1 MPRLIRFVFTVVVLA
16 AAVLAGI
23 WLWRYYMYTPWTRDA
38 RVRADIVTITPD
50 VSGWVEDFNANDK
63 RLVHKGD
70 LLFTVDLTRYQL
82 ALDQAQASAEKAH
95 VAWALA
101 EHSAVRRAQ
110 LGQLTISQEA
120 RDTANLGAAEAKA
133 AYDVAQV
140 AVNSAQLDV
149 TRARYVAP
157 FDGQLV
163 NLQLHPGDYVT
174 RGSAKISLIRDGSY
188 YLTGYF
194 EETKLAGIQVGD
206 PVDIHLMASNH
217 SVKGHVTAI
226 GRGISNSNLTPGS
239 DLLPS
244 VAQTFTWVR
253 LAQRIPVDVAFDEPP
268 TDVML
273 SAGMTA
279 TLLVHPEQSAPPA
292 PVAPTPVAPIAPHS
306 TAAPD
311 QAPPSNTASD
321 TPATL

>member
-1 MPRLIRFVFTVVVLA
+1 MQRLMRFIFTVAVVA

-50 VSGWVEDFNANDK
+50 VSGWVENFNANDK

-70 LLFTVDLTRYQL
+70 LLFTVDLARYQL
-82 ALDQAQASAEKAH
+82 ALDQAQATAEKARA
-95 VAWALA
+95 AWEQAQ
-101 EHSAVRRAQ
+101 HSAVRRSQ
-110 LGQLTISQEA
+110 LGQLAISQEA
-120 RDTANLGAAEAKA
+120 RDTANLSAAEAKA

-149 TRARYVAP
+149 SRARYEAP

-174 RGSAKISLIRDGSY
+174 RGSAKISLIRDDSY

-194 EETKLAGIQVGD
+194 EETKLAGIQIGD

-217 SVKGHVTAI
+217 TVKGHVLAI

-244 VAQTFTWVR
+244 VSQTFTWVR
-253 LAQRIPVDVAFDEPP
+253 LAQRIPVDVAFDQSPS
-268 TDVML
+268 DVML

-279 TLLVHPEQSAPPA
+279 TLHVHPERRA
-292 PVAPTPVAPIAPHS
+292 H
-306 TAAPD
+306 AAPA
-311 QAPPSNTASD
+311 QPAVTAEGTVS
-321 TPATL
+321 P

>member
-1 MPRLIRFVFTVVVLA
+1 MQRLMRFFFTVAVIAIA
-16 AAVLAGI
+16 ALAGI

-50 VSGWVEDFNANDK
+50 VSGWIEDFNANDK
-63 RLVHKGD
+63 RIVHKGD
-70 LLFTVDLTRYQL
+70 LLFTVDLARYQL
-82 ALDQAQASAEKAH
+82 ALDQANATAEKARA
-95 VAWALA
+95 AWDQAQ
-101 EHSAVRRAQ
+101 HSAARRAQ
-110 LGQLTISQEA
+110 LGQLAISQEA
-120 RDTANLGAAEAKA
+120 RDTANLSASQAKA

-149 TRARYVAP
+149 SRARYLAP
-157 FDGQLV
+157 ADGQLV
-163 NLQLHPGDYVT
+163 NLQLHPGDYVS
-174 RGSAKISLIRDGSY
+174 RGSAKISLIRDDSY

-217 SVKGHVTAI
+217 SVKGHVLAV

-244 VAQTFTWVR
+244 VSQTFTWVR

-268 TDVML
+268 SDVML

-279 TLLVHPEQSAPPA
+279 TLHVHPERRAA
-292 PVAPTPVAPIAPHS
+292 AKR
-306 TAAPD
+306 AAPSSSVS
-311 QAPPSNTASD
+311 ATANRVV
-321 TPATL
+321 TP